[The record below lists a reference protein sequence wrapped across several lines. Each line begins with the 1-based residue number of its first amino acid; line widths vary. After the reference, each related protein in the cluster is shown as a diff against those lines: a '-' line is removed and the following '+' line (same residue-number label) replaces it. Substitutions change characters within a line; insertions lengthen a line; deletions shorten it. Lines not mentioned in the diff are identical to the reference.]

1 MFITNNIYE
10 VNNNL
15 EGLTLIEW
23 SIPDGAPG
31 HTLINNKTDAYI
43 DNKNKSNIYICKTV
57 LNINQYEYSENITT
71 LVLNHNKINQK
82 FIGL

>member
-23 SIPDGAPG
+23 SMPDGAPG

-43 DNKNKSNIYICKTV
+43 DNKNKSTFIYIK
-57 LNINQYEYSENITT
+57 Q
-71 LVLNHNKINQK
+71 
-82 FIGL
+82 F